1 MKPRFLRLRTAVAL
15 FALILL
21 TSVMTPLSEAV
32 EPKAVEPSRSRADL
46 ATGTV
51 TVLGPASCPAGAAKG
66 ATCVSVRVSCTG
78 LPDLD
83 ATLGVTS
90 PSGAASGTIILANGG
105 AGTAFLNDAFPDTYV
120 GDGFNV
126 VQFAWA
132 SDWASANGAGVKSA
146 ACRPA
151 SLFQYAFNVV
161 QQQSRKTGFCGQG
174 FSGGG
179 AAFAYALSE
188 YGMSNYFDYVVI
200 AAGPGV
206 ARMDYGCDPSLY
218 KGAARDLCPLLTNAP
233 FAYPLGTA
241 AKVNGWEDTTTC
253 AQPNPL
259 PSDIDRWTDDSIV
272 TNGATYNYPQTAM
285 SWFFC
290 VTPGTLNESTGQG
303 SFLIDRVVPQNAPP
317 DVNCYSGICQG
328 EDVWTDPTAFST
340 TASEMLGLCV
350 PNH

>member
-1 MKPRFLRLRTAVAL
+1 MPPCVPRQHTVVAL
-15 FALILL
+15 FILL
-21 TSVMTPLSEAV
+21 LLLAITISLA
-32 EPKAVEPSRSRADL
+32 KAVEPPRAHPNL

-51 TVLGPASCPAGAAKG
+51 TVLGPASCPTGAANG
-66 ATCVSVRVSCTG
+66 ASCITVRVSCTG

-83 ATLGVTS
+83 ATLGVAT
-90 PSGAASGTIILANGG
+90 PTRNPSGTIILANGG
-105 AGTAFLNDAFPDTYV
+105 PGTAFLNDGFADTYV

-126 VQFAWA
+126 VQLAWA

-151 SLFQYAFNVV
+151 SIFQYAFNVV

-179 AAFAYALSE
+179 AALAYALSE
-188 YGMSNYFDYVVI
+188 YGMSDDFDYVVI

-218 KGAARDLCPLLTNAP
+218 SGAPRDLCPLLRNAP
-233 FAYPLGTA
+233 FAYPSTIGSQ
-241 AKVNGWEDTTTC
+241 VDGWEDTTNC
-253 AQPNPL
+253 AKHDPL
-259 PSDIDRWTDDSIV
+259 PADINRWADDSIV
-272 TNGATYNYPQTAM
+272 SDGAMFNYPQTDM

-290 VTPGTLNESTGQG
+290 VAPGTLNESTGQG
-303 SFLIDRVVPQNAPP
+303 SFLIDKVVPQNAPP
-317 DVNCYSGICQG
+317 DVNCYSDTCQG
-328 EDVWTDPTAFST
+328 EDVWTNPAAFSAT
-340 TASEMLGLCV
+340 VNEMLGLCV

>member
-1 MKPRFLRLRTAVAL
+1 MTPRFTCQSVAPAL
-15 FALILL
+15 FVLTLL
-21 TSVMTPLSEAV
+21 TSGTTPLS
-32 EPKAVEPSRSRADL
+32 KAVEPARARADL
-46 ATGTV
+46 TTGTV
-51 TVLGPASCPAGAAKG
+51 TVLGPVSCPTGAAKG
-66 ATCVSVRVSCTG
+66 ASCESVRVSCTG

-83 ATLGVTS
+83 GTLGVAS
-90 PSGAASGTIILANGG
+90 PSGTASGTIILVNGG
-105 AGTAFLNDAFPDTYV
+105 PGTTFLNDGFADTYV

-126 VQFAWA
+126 VQLAWA
-132 SDWASANGAGVKSA
+132 TDWASANGAGVKSA

-151 SLFQYAFNVV
+151 SIFQYVFNVV

-179 AAFAYALSE
+179 AALAYALSE

-218 KGAARDLCPLLTNAP
+218 TGGPRDLCPLLKNAP
-233 FAYPLGTA
+233 FAYPLSTGNT
-241 AKVNGWEDTTTC
+241 VDGWEDTTTC

-259 PSDIDRWTDDSIV
+259 PSDIDRWTADSIV
-272 TNGATYNYPQTAM
+272 TEGAKYNYPETAM

-290 VTPGTLNESTGQG
+290 VSPSTLNESTGQG
-303 SFLIDRVVPQNAPP
+303 SFLIDQVVPLNAPP
-317 DVNCYSGICQG
+317 DVNCYSDQCQG
-328 EDVWTDPTAFST
+328 EDVWTNPIAFNT